1 MTRRV
6 TARPRRF
13 KRAGRRSRSRACAPI
28 SSAKRRGASR
38 RRRSS
43 RPTAKSRSRRRS
55 SAIWRPRRARHR
67 RCSTISTPNS
77 REPMPASG
85 RSSAEAPMPELTLV
99 EAVNLALA
107 RAMEEDANVVVLG
120 EDVGVNGGVFRATV
134 GLQQRFGAERVID
147 TPLAELL
154 ISGLCVGMA
163 AQGLR
168 PVGEI
173 QFMGF
178 IYPCIDQLV
187 NHASRLRNRTQGK
200 LSCPMVLRTP
210 HGGGI
215 RAPEHHSE
223 ATEAMLAHIPG
234 LRVVAASSPERAYGL
249 LLAAIRDPDPVI
261 FLEPTR
267 IYRVAKGEVDDN
279 GEALPLDVA
288 FVLRQGRDVTLIS
301 WGALIKE
308 TLAAADEL
316 AGDGI
321 AAEVIDLATL
331 KPYDTETILA
341 SVAKTGRCVI
351 IHEAARTGGFGAEI
365 AALIC
370 ERGLLNLLA
379 PVKRVTGYDT
389 VMPLP
394 RLEQAYLPSVA
405 RITAAAREGCQFG

>member
-1 MTRRV
+1 M
-6 TARPRRF
+6 
-13 KRAGRRSRSRACAPI
+13 
-28 SSAKRRGASR
+28 
-38 RRRSS
+38 
-43 RPTAKSRSRRRS
+43 
-55 SAIWRPRRARHR
+55 
-67 RCSTISTPNS
+67 
-77 REPMPASG
+77 
-85 RSSAEAPMPELTLV
+85 AEVTLV
-99 EAVNLALA
+99 EAINLALA
-107 RAMEEDANVVVLG
+107 RAMTEDPSVLVLG
-120 EDVGVNGGVFRATV
+120 EDVGINGGVFRATA

-223 ATEAMLAHIPG
+223 ATEAILAHIPG
-234 LRVVAASSPERAYGL
+234 LRVVVASSPERAYGL

-267 IYRVAKGEVDDN
+267 IYRAAKGEVDDN

-288 FVLRQGRDVTLIS
+288 FILREGRDVTLIS
-301 WGALIKE
+301 WGALVKE
-308 TLAAADEL
+308 TLAAADEI

-331 KPYDTETILA
+331 KPYDAETVLA

-351 IHEAARTGGFGAEI
+351 VHEAARTGGFGAEI
-365 AALIC
+365 AALLC

-405 RITAAAREGCQFG
+405 RITAAAREACQFG